1 MMKRMFFGW
10 MTGTVVLCALVVFS
24 NVASAAE
31 FSADLIQKQGGVST
45 KGKVYIKGNKMRMEM
60 ETPAGTSVNLMDTET
75 GLMQMLQPAQKM
87 YFEMQAPTTGV
98 VQTDEAL
105 AKIADKKHVGTEKV
119 NGHKCDKYKIIYHDR
134 SLGEMTQWFS
144 KKLNYPIK
152 TVYNGPQGEM
162 LMEYKN
168 IKEGKLDGSLF
179 KIPSGYH
186 EMKMPGMGRSSY

>member
-1 MMKRMFFGW
+1 MKRMFFGW
-10 MTGTVVLCALVVFS
+10 MTGTVSLWALVMFI

-45 KGKVYIKGNKMRMEM
+45 EGKVYIKGNKMRLEM
-60 ETPAGTSVNLMDTET
+60 QTPVGTSVNLMDTDT
-75 GLMQMLQPAQKM
+75 GLMQILQPTQKM
-87 YFEMQAPTTGV
+87 YFEMQAPATGV

-119 NGHKCDKYKIIYHDR
+119 NGHKCDKYELIYHDR
-134 SLGEMTQWFS
+134 SLGKTTQWFS

-162 LMEYKN
+162 VMEYKN

-186 EMKMPGMGRSSY
+186 EMKMPGMGRSSYE

>member
-1 MMKRMFFGW
+1 MKRMFFGW
-10 MTGTVVLCALVVFS
+10 MTGTVFLWALVMFI

-45 KGKVYIKGNKMRMEM
+45 EGKVYIKGNKMRLEM
-60 ETPAGTSVNLMDTET
+60 QTPVGTSVNLMDTDT
-75 GLMQMLQPAQKM
+75 GLMQILQPTQKM
-87 YFEMQAPTTGV
+87 YFEMQAPATGV

-119 NGHKCDKYKIIYHDR
+119 NGHKCDKYELIYHDR
-134 SLGEMTQWFS
+134 SLGKTTQWFS

-162 LMEYKN
+162 VMEYKN

-186 EMKMPGMGRSSY
+186 EMKMPGMGRSSYE

>member
-119 NGHKCDKYKIIYHDR
+119 NGHKCDKYELIYHDR
-134 SLGEMTQWFS
+134 SLGKTTQWFS

-162 LMEYKN
+162 VMEYKN
-168 IKEGKLDGSLF
+168 IKEGKLDASLF